1 MLIIETTIKLTK
13 GIKRVSVKGDLNI
26 KNPVRGLIV
35 SRNNI
40 SPNTAMMTKIPRKIL
55 RTIEGSLEESSIR
68 YFTFSCAFKSDL
80 KFILEIN
87 SWSAPIGQANTQKI
101 LPTISDDANSR
112 LKTITTGRRELIR
125 PRPPRIIRICWI
137 GIKA

>member
-68 YFTFSCAFKSDL
+68 NYTFTCAFKSD
-80 KFILEIN
+80 
-87 SWSAPIGQANTQKI
+87 
-101 LPTISDDANSR
+101 
-112 LKTITTGRRELIR
+112 
-125 PRPPRIIRICWI
+125 
-137 GIKA
+137 